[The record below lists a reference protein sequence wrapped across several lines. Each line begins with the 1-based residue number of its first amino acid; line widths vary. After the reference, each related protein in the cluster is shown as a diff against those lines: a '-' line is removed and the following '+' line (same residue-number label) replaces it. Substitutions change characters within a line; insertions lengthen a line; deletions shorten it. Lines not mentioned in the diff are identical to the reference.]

1 MPPPPHQAMPG
12 AAPLGAAAPFGNPN
26 PPAVPTLPGA
36 LTSGGLGPPVPIAP
50 YPTAAVGTGF
60 QGGIGTP
67 GAAPPA
73 TVPDGRISVAFATA
87 FMLGAGPN
95 SAVADFKANPAI
107 AFGALG
113 GLTTRTKLE
122 KWAGLD
128 LLAGPD
134 DASSVQAMSMCF
146 DSLIVKLA
154 GRWPLPTSCPA
165 SWPEAVERLMSFG
178 FAAQG
183 VSGSHAAVDRGVGK
197 TQRLD
202 TLKLPADAG
211 KAQIATDRACIAS
224 VVEPLCNP
232 AVHAHESA
240 VAHSGASAGLTE
252 PAEALRLVQAHGM
265 PALAYHYG
273 AGPDLH
279 GRIATHTLPD
289 GKQAIATIPFS
300 FTQSHGGMRVWVG
313 TIVNGRHGAG
323 RLEHGTIGPPLVA
336 SIAQFA
342 QDFMEGKISILQ
354 SVKLLGGEEASA
366 RALVDAEAGMQQGT
380 GRYGAATADD
390 VTFMPDLRKA
400 LPVLEQL
407 LSVAF
412 GIIAGGT
419 LENGAFALTC
429 RSSTSPE
436 SSEGFLGELMCL
448 GLARRVQALEY
459 FCTVVQR
466 QIRAIKHG
474 KRALPPDLVQAIA
487 ETRELVERNLM
498 PLARTE
504 MLQQSSSQN
513 NASLIEAAV
522 QKALPGIIAKQTQ
535 QGAGKPG
542 SRWGAPVTPTAPV
555 PAVAAPAVAPVAPA
569 TPKGPSQSQTKAQ
582 GALLAAQQAAACIAA
597 GLSAAPPAGTA
608 QPAAAQYS
616 TPGMPK
622 GISPNPKGLSPEGQ
636 AAVTLVRSAT
646 GDWKQVALPADKL
659 QSINDCA
666 ATYNA
671 IALWAL
677 GVDKDGVHPP
687 QAVCP
692 FKALLGDCNGIKQ
705 HGAPPGSANLACPKC
720 ANKPMWQAG
729 KLKPIV
735 AIVKAATVPTL
746 RGSLK
751 GDG

>member
-1 MPPPPHQAMPG
+1 
-12 AAPLGAAAPFGNPN
+12 
-26 PPAVPTLPGA
+26 
-36 LTSGGLGPPVPIAP
+36 
-50 YPTAAVGTGF
+50 
-60 QGGIGTP
+60 
-67 GAAPPA
+67 
-73 TVPDGRISVAFATA
+73 
-87 FMLGAGPN
+87 
-95 SAVADFKANPAI
+95 
-107 AFGALG
+107 
-113 GLTTRTKLE
+113 
-122 KWAGLD
+122 
-128 LLAGPD
+128 
-134 DASSVQAMSMCF
+134 
-146 DSLIVKLA
+146 
-154 GRWPLPTSCPA
+154 
-165 SWPEAVERLMSFG
+165 
-178 FAAQG
+178 
-183 VSGSHAAVDRGVGK
+183 
-197 TQRLD
+197 
-202 TLKLPADAG
+202 
-211 KAQIATDRACIAS
+211 
-224 VVEPLCNP
+224 
-232 AVHAHESA
+232 
-240 VAHSGASAGLTE
+240 
-252 PAEALRLVQAHGM
+252 
-265 PALAYHYG
+265 
-273 AGPDLH
+273 
-279 GRIATHTLPD
+279 
-289 GKQAIATIPFS
+289 
-300 FTQSHGGMRVWVG
+300 
-313 TIVNGRHGAG
+313 
-323 RLEHGTIGPPLVA
+323 
-336 SIAQFA
+336 
-342 QDFMEGKISILQ
+342 
-354 SVKLLGGEEASA
+354 
-366 RALVDAEAGMQQGT
+366 
-380 GRYGAATADD
+380 
-390 VTFMPDLRKA
+390 
-400 LPVLEQL
+400 
-407 LSVAF
+407 
-412 GIIAGGT
+412 
-419 LENGAFALTC
+419 LTC

-542 SRWGAPVTPTAPV
+542 SRWG
-555 PAVAAPAVAPVAPA
+555 

-666 ATYNA
+666 ATYSA